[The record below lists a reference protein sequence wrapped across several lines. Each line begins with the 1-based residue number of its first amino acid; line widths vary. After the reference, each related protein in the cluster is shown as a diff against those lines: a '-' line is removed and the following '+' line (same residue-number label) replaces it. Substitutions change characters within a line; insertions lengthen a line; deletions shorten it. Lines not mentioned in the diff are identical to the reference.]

1 MKKEYD
7 FKAAKRGAVLPRK
20 GKSRITIWLDDAVL
34 DAFRELA
41 EKSGRGYQTLIND
54 ALGEYLADTGAPL
67 DEATLR
73 RIIQEE
79 LTKVS

>member
-1 MKKEYD
+1 
-7 FKAAKRGAVLPRK
+7 RGAVLPRK

-34 DAFRELA
+34 DAFRELV
-41 EKSGRGYQTLIND
+41 EKSGRGYQTLINE

-73 RIIQEE
+73 RIIREE
-79 LTKVS
+79 LKKVSRTGRRNTEG

>member
-34 DAFRELA
+34 EAFRKLA
-41 EKSGRGYQTLIND
+41 EQSGSGYQTLINA
-54 ALGEYLADTGAPL
+54 ALAEHLEKTGSPL
-67 DEATLR
+67 DESTLR
-73 RIIQEE
+73 RIIREE
-79 LTKVS
+79 LKKVS

>member
-7 FKAAKRGAVLPRK
+7 FRQARRGAVLVHK

-34 DAFRELA
+34 EAFRQRA
-41 EKSGRGYQTLIND
+41 EQSGRGYQTLINE
-54 ALGEYLADTGAPL
+54 ALGEYLANTGSPL

-73 RIIQEE
+73 RIIREE
-79 LTKVS
+79 LKKVS

>member
-34 DAFRELA
+34 EAFRKLA
-41 EKSGRGYQTLIND
+41 EQSGCGYQTLINT
-54 ALGEYLADTGAPL
+54 ALGEHLERTSAPL
-67 DEATLR
+67 DESTLR

-79 LTKVS
+79 LKKVS

>member
-34 DAFRELA
+34 EAFRKLA
-41 EKSGRGYQTLIND
+41 EQSGSGYQTLINA
-54 ALGEYLADTGAPL
+54 ALAERLEKTGSPL
-67 DEATLR
+67 DESTLR
-73 RIIQEE
+73 RIIREE
-79 LTKVS
+79 LKKVS